1 MSVAKRSWK
10 VNLADAAAYG
20 VLRLVVAVIQTL
32 PLDMGDRACR
42 WLAAIAGGK
51 LRVRRRT
58 FDGNVEKVFPD
69 ASDAS
74 RQRLCREMWHSL
86 FLMAM
91 EIAWADRRLHR
102 CNWSEHFAFG
112 DNREMLSLLLS
123 DRPCISVSGHFGNF
137 EVAGYVTGLMGLRTL
152 AIARTLDN
160 PFLDR
165 WVKRFREAKGQFI
178 VDKSGCATTVD
189 RHLQNGGILA
199 MLADQHA
206 GNRGVWQ
213 PFMGVPAS
221 CHKALALF
229 VLGGKVPM
237 AVVNTR
243 RIGGRPMRLQTCVDG
258 ILDPGKDPEHP
269 ALESVDTLTRWYND
283 RLAEG
288 VAVAVEQYWWLH
300 RRWRSPPRRILKKL
314 AKQQARAKSASE
326 SAASGSTAA
335 AA

>member
-1 MSVAKRSWK
+1 MSSAKRPLK

-20 VLRLVVAVIQTL
+20 VLRVLVAVIQTL

-42 WLAAIAGGK
+42 WLAAIAGGR

-58 FDGNVEKVFPD
+58 FDENVDKVFPD
-69 ASDAS
+69 AEPAS
-74 RQRLCREMWHSL
+74 RHRLCLQMWHSL
-86 FLMAM
+86 LLMAM

-102 CNWSEHFAFG
+102 CNWSRHFAFG

-160 PFLDR
+160 PYLDR

-189 RHLQNGGILA
+189 RHLQGGGILA

-243 RIGGRPMRLQTCVDG
+243 RIDGRPLRLQTCVDG
-258 ILDPGKDPEHP
+258 IIDPDRDPDHP
-269 ALESVDTLTRWYND
+269 ALQSVEGLTRWYND

-288 VAVAVEQYWWLH
+288 VSHAVEQYWWLH
-300 RRWRSPPRRILKKL
+300 RRWRSPPRRVLKRL
-314 AKQQARAKSASE
+314 AKQR
-326 SAASGSTAA
+326 SGGSRSSAA